1 MATKSKGKIDDHAA
15 ETAREYAKQNITRVR
30 DAQEQFLSAMG
41 EAQTM
46 FLKSTGMDTNPEVSN
61 LNQKALDYARE
72 NINSGFELATK
83 LVDATDVS
91 QAMELQSEFVRKQ
104 IETYTEQ
111 AQELSNLVKK
121 NTKT

>member
-1 MATKSKGKIDDHAA
+1 MATKPKGPLDDHAA

-41 EAQTM
+41 EAQSM
-46 FLKSTGMDTNPEVSN
+46 FLKSTGMDSNQDVSN

-111 AQELSNLVKK
+111 AQELSDLVKK